1 MAVLDFDLRR
11 TDQRTN
17 VRINP
22 FWVKSAEITAAMMDA
37 AAANEISGLFSFPAA
52 LGDFWIHEVVC
63 QIVTAFDGTTPTIDI
78 GLYTLD
84 DITIDLSW
92 TEVDTDRFVDSTEI
106 DVTTPAYYVGVA
118 TAFAAART
126 TTPLATTLS
135 ILGVDTVTPCITA
148 DLLCAAQDVTTGS
161 AYVYVMMSRIQ

>member
-22 FWVKSAEITAAMMDA
+22 FWVKSAEITLAHMNA

-52 LGDFWIHEVVC
+52 LGDFWLHEVVC
-63 QIVTAFDGTTPTIDI
+63 QIVTGFDGTTPTIDI

-84 DITIDLSW
+84 DVSVDLTY
-92 TEVDTDRFVDSTEI
+92 TEVDTDEYVDSSEI
-106 DVTTPAYYVGVA
+106 TSATPGYYMGVATHFAAAKTTTPAPGLLIIEGA
-118 TAFAAART
+118 
-126 TTPLATTLS
+126 
-135 ILGVDTVTPCITA
+135 DTVTPCITA
-148 DLLCAAQDVTTGS
+148 DLLCNAQDNTTGS
-161 AYVYVMMSRIQ
+161 AYVHILVSSLQ